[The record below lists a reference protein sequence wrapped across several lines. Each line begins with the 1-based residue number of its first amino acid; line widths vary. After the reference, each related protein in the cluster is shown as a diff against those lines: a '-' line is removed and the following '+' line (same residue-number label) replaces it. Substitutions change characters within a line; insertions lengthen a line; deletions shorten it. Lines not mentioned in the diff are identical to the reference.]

1 MLAALRGNAV
11 EDRCLQMTEQPATF
25 GAELRRRRMAAGLSL
40 AEFAKRVHY
49 SKGYLGKIETG
60 EKPPGADLARR
71 CDAVLDAGGELVA
84 AVAREQPPSPSP
96 IAETEQDGEV
106 WVMSMEPDGT
116 SRMVPMRR
124 RDALAIGA
132 ASLLGL
138 NLGTSSASAAA
149 AQQNG
154 TIAAFRTLF
163 EQTRQLG
170 QIAGPSVV
178 LPTVIAQTHTLR
190 GMAAKASS
198 PTRAELLQ
206 LAARYAEYAGWMTQE
221 AGDDRGSL
229 WWTRSAVELAT
240 AAGDTELKT
249 YALIRQA
256 LITLYRDDAASTI
269 ELAQQAQADPRTP
282 ARIHGLAALR
292 EAQGHALACDP
303 DQCFRALDRAE
314 HLLAKAAEETP
325 DGMALGSATVT
336 SRRQQAMVTGWCL
349 HDLGRSEQAGEL
361 LDQQLA
367 LVPDSARR
375 VHARFGARRALAYA
389 AAGEVDH
396 ACTLT
401 HQVLGNADVVDSA
414 TIRVD
419 LRRLARTLSRWHTH
433 QPVRELFPQL
443 NETLRS
449 PIG

>member
-1 MLAALRGNAV
+1 MS
-11 EDRCLQMTEQPATF
+11 EQPATF
-25 GAELRRRRMAAGLSL
+25 GAELRRRRTAAGLSL
-40 AEFAKRVHY
+40 AEFARRVHY

-60 EKPPGADLARR
+60 DKPPGADLARR
-71 CDAVLDAGGELVA
+71 CDAVLDAGGRLVA
-84 AVAREQPPSPSP
+84 LVAVATNEQPPSPSP
-96 IAETEQDGEV
+96 SAEPEQDGEV

-124 RDALAIGA
+124 REALTVGA

-138 NLGTSSASAAA
+138 SLGTSGASAAA

-154 TIAAFRTLF
+154 TITAFRTLF
-163 EQTRQLG
+163 EQTRKLG

-198 PTRAELLQ
+198 PTRVELLR
-206 LAARYAEYAGWMTQE
+206 LASRYAEYAGWMTQE

-229 WWTRSAVELAT
+229 WWTRTAVDLAT

-256 LITLYRDDAASTI
+256 LITLYRDDAAGTI
-269 ELAQQAQADPRTP
+269 ELAQQAQADPATP
-282 ARIHGLAALR
+282 LRIQGLAALR

-314 HLLAKAAEETP
+314 HLLAKAADETS
-325 DGMALGSATVT
+325 DGMALGPASVT
-336 SRRQQAMVTGWCL
+336 SHRQQAMVTGWCL
-349 HDLGRSEQAGEL
+349 HDLGRSEQAGEV
-361 LDQQLA
+361 LDRQLS

-389 AAGEVDH
+389 TAGEVDH
-396 ACTLT
+396 AVTLT
-401 HQVLGNADVVDSA
+401 HQVLNTAEVVDSA

-419 LRRLARTLSRWHTH
+419 LRRLARSFARYQTH
-433 QPVRELFPQL
+433 QPVRELFPRL